1 MGAHINR
8 LEAWAKKMQEMFNK
22 EIKNR
27 LLAMNTIISKIKNT
41 LEGYNSRYL
50 R

>member
-1 MGAHINR
+1 MDQ
-8 LEAWAKKMQEMFNK
+8 EDEEMFNK

-27 LLAMNTIISKIKNT
+27 LLVMNTLISKIKNT